1 MEYGKFKA
9 ITGIYGAILF
19 GMTLL
24 AGSLALYNHFQ
35 YMTLNLMFILSGT
48 YFSTGKDRPVDVITN
63 HATYYIAQFIIATSI
78 FFIR

>member
-1 MEYGKFKA
+1 MKMEYGKFKA

-19 GMTLL
+19 
-24 AGSLALYNHFQ
+24 
-35 YMTLNLMFILSGT
+35 GT

>member
-1 MEYGKFKA
+1 MKMEYGKFKA

-19 GMTLL
+19 GTTLP

-35 YMTLNLMFILSGT
+35 YMTLNLMFIG
-48 YFSTGKDRPVDVITN
+48 V
-63 HATYYIAQFIIATSI
+63 IATSI